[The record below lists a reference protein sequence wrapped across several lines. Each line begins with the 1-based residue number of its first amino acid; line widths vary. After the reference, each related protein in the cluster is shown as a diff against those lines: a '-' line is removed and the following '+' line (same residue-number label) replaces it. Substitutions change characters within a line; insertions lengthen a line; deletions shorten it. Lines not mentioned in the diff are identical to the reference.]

1 MSVHILPREKS
12 DMSSGS
18 PVKKTCYKFT
28 DAQKKNA
35 NRSCSLII
43 YQNKKSCIRN
53 YTEISI
59 RLNHM
64 FSLKRCLMI

>member
-28 DAQKKNA
+28 DAQKKK
-35 NRSCSLII
+35 CK
-43 YQNKKSCIRN
+43 QVMQFN
-53 YTEISI
+53 YIS
-59 RLNHM
+59 
-64 FSLKRCLMI
+64 K